1 MDPITQ
7 TMDLQRSALE
17 RLCGKSPDVK
27 QTTLDAVLAGAL
39 ERLKA
44 QAAR

>member
-1 MDPITQ
+1 MDQITQ
-7 TMDLQRSALE
+7 TMDLQSSALD
-17 RLCGKSPDVK
+17 RLHGKSPEVK
-27 QTTLDAVLAGAL
+27 QATLDAVLSGAL

>member
-1 MDPITQ
+1 MDQITQ
-7 TMDLQRSALE
+7 TMDLQSSALD
-17 RLCGKSPDVK
+17 RLRGKSPEVK

-44 QAAR
+44 QTAR